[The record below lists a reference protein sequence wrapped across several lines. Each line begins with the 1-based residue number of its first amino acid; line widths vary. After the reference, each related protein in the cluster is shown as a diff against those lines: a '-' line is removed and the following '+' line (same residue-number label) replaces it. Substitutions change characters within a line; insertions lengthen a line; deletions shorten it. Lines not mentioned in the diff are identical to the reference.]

1 MTRTPPRP
9 TCDEKSS
16 AQLVVCV
23 GFLPLLLVLWL
34 AWALPGWG
42 FFRLETDPFY
52 LPEDGM
58 VLVERKAGKVVSS
71 FALSSHGIGWQAL
84 WEMWPLMLLCVLAG
98 YSLGVGYHWLYRL
111 LNGEQPPAKEV
122 TPEEIKLRKLAE
134 SLSNN
139 QQIQAVE
146 IKNLRTL
153 LQQARKESF
162 DQMMKSGERGKQI
175 TVLER
180 KVESQ
185 QRELFNA
192 RAKMKRLMGKQRRK
206 PVDQPPWPEY
216 SDDIGVHRGALSDDT
231 RIGPQSR
238 TSYLADLHN

>member
-1 MTRTPPRP
+1 MK
-9 TCDEKSS
+9 KSRHS
-16 AQLVVCV
+16 LWFVV

-34 AWALPGWG
+34 AWVLPGWG
-42 FFRLETDPFY
+42 FFRLETDPFF

-58 VLVERKAGKVVSS
+58 VLVERNAGKVVSGS
-71 FALSSHGIGWQAL
+71 ALAFYGIGWQAL
-84 WEMWPLMLLCVLAG
+84 WELCPLMLLCVLAG
-98 YSLGVGYHWLYRL
+98 YSLGGEYHWLYRL
-111 LNGEQPPAKEV
+111 LEGEQRPAKEV
-122 TPEEIKLRKLAE
+122 TPEEIKLRGLAE
-134 SLSNN
+134 SLRNN
-139 QQIQAVE
+139 QQIQEVE

-162 DQMMKSGERGKQI
+162 DHMMKSGERGKQI
-175 TVLER
+175 AILER
-180 KVESQ
+180 KVDSQ

>member
-1 MTRTPPRP
+1 MRKEWR
-9 TCDEKSS
+9 SRWF
-16 AQLVVCV
+16 LV
-23 GFLPLLLVLWL
+23 GFLSLLVVLWL
-34 AWALPGWG
+34 AWLLPGWG
-42 FFRLETDPFY
+42 FFRLATDPLY

-58 VLVERKAGKVVSS
+58 VLVERQAGKVVSS
-71 FALSSHGIGWQAL
+71 FALSSHGIGWKAL
-84 WEMWPLMLLCVLAG
+84 WELWPLMLLCILSG

-111 LNGEQPPAKEV
+111 LDGEQLPTRDVTAEEKKLKELV
-122 TPEEIKLRKLAE
+122 A
-134 SLSNN
+134 SLQNN
-139 QQIQAVE
+139 LLLQKIE
-146 IKNLRTL
+146 MRDLRTM

-175 TVLER
+175 TILER

-192 RAKMKRLMGKQRRK
+192 RAKMKRLAGKQRRK
-206 PVDQPPWPEY
+206 PVDLPPWSEY

-238 TSYLADLHN
+238 TSYVADLHN